1 MLHCG
6 GLWLFNMTKGIF
18 INLDILHFTVCL
30 YLRTKN
36 INKYTKMNNAVC
48 GLLNSKKLIC
58 PHKCNKFEEMAD
70 VQGLPKVATPQD
82 NVVPRE
88 THEKQSCSLIMGKSF
103 IFRQPHL
110 VIGNPPYAHFNQ
122 LPKEMA
128 EQVKKIIGT
137 SEGDIYYAF
146 IIQSINLLQADGELI
161 YIVPYHFFYNTYA
174 KAVRE
179 HILRNGKIEIIV
191 DLDETRLFKRANPET
206 IIFKFRKGTFNL
218 DNEKIKILRLKNI
231 NLTSYDIIVS
241 AIKAFMNRKSDEVWD
256 YKEIKHFT
264 TSASWSTHWSS
275 VSFQISKIP
284 CIELSKLAKVGVGPV
299 SGFDKAYCVSEDEF
313 STLKDNEKALI
324 KKFIKA
330 KNCIR
335 YITKGYHYYIL
346 IDDEIDENELKSRYP
361 NLYLKL
367 LRYKDNLSNRYLS
380 NGKSWFNWQGLRN
393 HRFLLENLHKKRI
406 YVPTLDRRPYNR
418 FSLGDEYTWP
428 ASDVIFIQPYD
439 DDDIFFLL
447 SYLNSSFFRE
457 YYLAYG
463 GRRGGRV
470 AFTQRILNNTKI
482 PLIPDNIK
490 KEISDITKNIINI
503 LYNNHNVE
511 EKDNEIDRLIYDI
524 VYSIVVAEK

>member
-36 INKYTKMNNAVC
+36 INKYTKRNNAVC

-146 IIQSINLLQADGELI
+146 IIQSINLLQEDGELI
-161 YIVPYHFFYNTYA
+161 YIVPYHFFYNTHA
-174 KAVRE
+174 KVVRE
-179 HILRNGKIEIIV
+179 HILRNGKIEIII
-191 DLDETRLFKRANPET
+191 DLDEARLFSKSSPET
-206 IIFKFRKGTFNL
+206 IIFKFRKGIFKLN
-218 DNEKIKILRLKNI
+218 NEKIKILRLKKI
-231 NLTSYDIIVS
+231 NLTSYNIMVS
-241 AIKAFMNRKSDEVWD
+241 AIKALMSRKSDEVWD
-256 YKEIKHFT
+256 YKEIEHFT
-264 TSASWSTHWSS
+264 TSRLWSTYWSS
-275 VSFQISKIP
+275 VSFQISQMHS
-284 CIELSKLAKVGVGPV
+284 IELGKIAKVGVGPV

-313 STLKDNEKALI
+313 STLKDNEKALV

-361 NLYLKL
+361 NIYLKL
-367 LRYKDNLSNRYLS
+367 LRYKDNLSNRHLS

-393 HRFLLENLHKKRI
+393 YRFLLENLHKKRI

-418 FSLGDEYTWP
+418 FSLGDEYTLP
-428 ASDVIFIQPYD
+428 ASDVIFIQPYN

-447 SYLNSSFFRE
+447 GYLNSSFFRD
-457 YYLAYG
+457 YYLAHG
-463 GRRGGRV
+463 GRRGRRL
-470 AFTQRILNNTKI
+470 AFTPKILNSIKI
-482 PLIPDNIK
+482 PLFTDEVK
-490 KEISDITKNIINI
+490 KEINNITKIII
-503 LYNNHNVE
+503 DKICINHKVE
-511 EKDNEIDRLIYDI
+511 DEERKMQRIIQHNFFK
-524 VYSIVVAEK
+524 VT